1 MAQRVQSQDVS
12 DGTSHLALT
21 FDKLLQRLCA
31 LVPRPGTH
39 RVHYHGILAP
49 AARHRSKVV
58 PEPDV
63 EPCPELAEPDD
74 TALLGFDDDSPL
86 RKRRK
91 TVRKLLWADLLQRV
105 FDVDVLKCPSCGGR
119 MRVIATIVEA
129 KVVKAIL
136 DALGLESA
144 PPAVRP
150 SRGPPG
156 CEMVEYAW

>member
-1 MAQRVQSQDVS
+1 
-12 DGTSHLALT
+12 
-21 FDKLLQRLCA
+21 
-31 LVPRPGTH
+31 
-39 RVHYHGILAP
+39 
-49 AARHRSKVV
+49 
-58 PEPDV
+58 V
-63 EPCPELAEPDD
+63 EPCPELAESDD

-86 RKRRK
+86 KKRSK

-136 DALGLESA
+136 DALGLKSA

-150 SRGPPG
+150 SRGPPD
-156 CEMVEYAW
+156 CEMVERGVVLT